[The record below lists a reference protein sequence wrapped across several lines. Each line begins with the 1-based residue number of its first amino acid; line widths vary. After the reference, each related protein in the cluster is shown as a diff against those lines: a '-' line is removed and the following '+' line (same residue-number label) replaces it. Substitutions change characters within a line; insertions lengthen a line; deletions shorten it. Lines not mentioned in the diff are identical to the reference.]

1 MEILLT
7 SAGVWCYDSRGGGN
21 KPMAASSVPITMKIN
36 HNSPVPLHAQV
47 ETLIRGMLR
56 KPAFRD
62 GALLPP
68 EVRIAEQLGV
78 CRHTVRMAILR
89 LVQEGVLERKAGL
102 GTRAAKQ
109 SVKTNLSDW
118 PSFTREMRAQ
128 GIKVEVFSITAEWE
142 RPSKEVVRALR
153 LMKAESRRQVLRLE
167 RVRGHGGIPSVYS
180 VSWFHHRLKLSGDE
194 DFGSPLYDLIRGAS
208 GIVPEYSEEE
218 VSAALADASLAAK
231 LGCAVGHPVL
241 VRVRTVADAGRN
253 VIEYNRNF
261 YRADRFTYG
270 LTIRRGGDSPQPD

>member
-1 MEILLT
+1 
-7 SAGVWCYDSRGGGN
+7 
-21 KPMAASSVPITMKIN
+21 MKID

-47 ETLIRGMLR
+47 EALIREMLR

-68 EVRIAEQLGV
+68 ETRMADQLGV

-89 LVQEGVLERKAGL
+89 LVQEGVLERKAGR
-102 GTRAAKQ
+102 GTQISKQ

-118 PSFTREMRAQ
+118 PSFTREMRAM
-128 GIKVEVFSITAEWE
+128 GVKVEVFSIAATHE
-142 RPSKEVVRALR
+142 RPPREVSQALR
-153 LMKAESRRQVLRLE
+153 LTRAESKQPVVRLE

-180 VSWFHHRLKLSGDE
+180 VSWFHPRTRLSGDE
-194 DFGSPLYDLIRGAS
+194 DFTVPLYDLIRRAS
-208 GIVPEYSEEE
+208 GIVPESSDEE
-218 VSAALADASLAAK
+218 VSAALADADLAAK
-231 LGCAVGHPVL
+231 LGCDVGHPVL
-241 VRVRTVADAGRN
+241 VRVRTVADANRN

-270 LTIRRGGDSPQPD
+270 LTIRRGGDAPHPE